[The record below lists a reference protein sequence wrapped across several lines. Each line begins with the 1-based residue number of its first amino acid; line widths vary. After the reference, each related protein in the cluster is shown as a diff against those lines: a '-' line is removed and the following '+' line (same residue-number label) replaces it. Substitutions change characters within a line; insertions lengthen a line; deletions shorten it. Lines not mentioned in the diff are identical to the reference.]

1 MMRRAAAGFP
11 NAMPSSCA
19 PPVPAAQ
26 AHRDAKTFG
35 RLMAV
40 LRFMGVLRLM
50 ERCRAALR
58 LASLPLLLALC
69 LPTASAA
76 AEETVARLGDREI
89 GVADLSDYLARLPRE
104 ERAVLNEDSA
114 LMFRAVRSYLVRQM
128 VLQEAEAQAF
138 DQEAE
143 VSAELAR
150 LRDEALI
157 ELYLQSVAEPP
168 SDYPSQADLQA
179 AYDANIS
186 AFLEPRRY
194 RLAQIFIADT
204 GSGDGETPE
213 GETELRGAARL
224 AQVLRQLDES
234 EKNFAS
240 LAMTYSDNADEAQRG
255 GIVGWLAEPDIV
267 PEIRE
272 AAIGLGEG
280 EVSDPI
286 RLEAG
291 WHLVKLLETRP
302 AGALPLSEVAGLLTE
317 RLRQQ
322 RALELRQ
329 AYLAELLQQNPVAI
343 NELAVSKLIAETED
357 Q

>member
-1 MMRRAAAGFP
+1 MRRRTVVGFP
-11 NAMPSSCA
+11 NAMPSTCA

-26 AHRDAKTFG
+26 AHRDARALG
-35 RLMAV
+35 RLTA
-40 LRFMGVLRLM
+40 VLRLM
-50 ERCRAALR
+50 GWCRAALR
-58 LASLPLLLALC
+58 PVSLPLLLALC

-128 VLQEAEAQAF
+128 VLQEAESQAF
-138 DQEAE
+138 DQQAE
-143 VSAELAR
+143 VSAELER

-168 SDYPSQADLQA
+168 SGYPSQADLQA

-194 RLAQIFIADT
+194 RLAQIFIADA
-204 GSGDGETPE
+204 GSGDGDSPE

-224 AQVLRQLDES
+224 AQVLRKLDEG
-234 EKNFAS
+234 EETFAN

-322 RALELRQ
+322 RTLELRQ

-343 NELAVSKLIAETED
+343 NELAVSKLIAGTED